1 MSKFEDPADRIIE
14 NIDREH
20 RSPEYLHPIIV
31 EAYKKAKIL
40 IDKDAIK
47 PQNFVYPYGD
57 VSVQNDIELVDKLSA
72 KFETDEPHKK
82 YADVFEGILYEHI
95 EQSNWF
101 GDTASTIKT
110 SLYDDYVNQVDL
122 IVEFSEESQA
132 LSHLG
137 LAVDV
142 TFGTIDMQEK
152 FEKIRQ
158 EILSGKLTE
167 VKYFESERSR
177 HKGLYQKLPRVVI
190 GVDRDRVIE
199 LASLWLNPKRKKEF
213 SDHPVQKVILQEIVL
228 HLEKFLEFAITSGEK
243 ASGLVPIF
251 ERELSIVKGIMNEKK
266 GINSEDYAD
275 DLVFGFIKEQ
285 LKSFS

>member
-1 MSKFEDPADRIIE
+1 MNRFEDPTDRIIE
-14 NIDREH
+14 SIDREQH
-20 RSPEYLHPIIV
+20 SSEYLHPIIA
-31 EAYKKAKIL
+31 EAYKKAKSL

-47 PQNFVYPYGD
+47 PQNFIHPYGD
-57 VSVQNDIELVDKLSA
+57 ISVQNDIALVNKLSA

-82 YADVFEGILYEHI
+82 YADVFEGIMYEHI

-167 VKYFESERSR
+167 VKYFESEHSR
-177 HKGLYQKLPRVVI
+177 HKGLYQRLPRVVI
-190 GVDRDRVIE
+190 GVERDRVVE
-199 LASLWLNPKRKKEF
+199 LAALWLNPKRKKEF
-213 SDHPVQKVILQEIVL
+213 ANHPIQKVILQEIVL
-228 HLEKFLEFAITSGEK
+228 QLEKFLEFARTSGEE
-243 ASGLVPIF
+243 AADLVPIF
-251 ERELSIVKGIMNEKK
+251 ERELSIVRGILDEKK
-266 GINSEDYAD
+266 GINPKDYAD
-275 DLVFGFIKEQ
+275 DRVFGFIKEQ
-285 LKSFS
+285 LKLFS